1 MSVIVKRLTP
11 EMMYCG
17 LCNREHYHSTHC
29 SIDDMKRNILKFS
42 KSKYSSLTIND
53 SLGSISEPATS
64 TSTADPVLSVSNS
77 TSAAAALARAQVTQV
92 AGVTV
97 SSHLR

>member
-1 MSVIVKRLTP
+1 
-11 EMMYCG
+11 
-17 LCNREHYHSTHC
+17 
-29 SIDDMKRNILKFS
+29 MKRNHDTVNFW

-64 TSTADPVLSVSNS
+64 TSTADPILSVST

-97 SSHLR
+97 SIQLRPSHP